1 MRQAYM
7 STPRTET
14 TPPGAR
20 TPVGGPPTEM
30 QMLTLMQPQNRHMIP
45 ESTPGA
51 QAKLQD
57 DDGRPRLMGYYDT
70 QREYEE
76 GCALNMSQG
85 NLIWI
90 TIRKIR
96 PSDITEVLEHLT
108 EQGDH
113 EGNRWV
119 IETTHTAWM
128 GNICISKSAASAW
141 LSIVMLTAEFD
152 KLNFI
157 HGVYDLDRGS
167 WQGKKGGLYA
177 EVDQLYGMRG
187 AAFHAI
193 VQIMASGQT
202 MAVEQTTDV
211 ETARLFHRL
220 TEEIRRKAQLDSH
233 LRTGIRLTYRQQSK
247 CRIAVMYC
255 ENKLGVHEAN
265 TTLHRTQTQRNAPIK
280 IRIDGLSYQLTSFDV
295 ATAAKN
301 PQREA
306 QYKKWEI
313 EDEQSQGRKI
323 VISGINVQPTPAAV
337 QQRLL
342 EHAIAITDI
351 PRITKSLYPDDDG
364 TPLWRA
370 FFTVEHDSQAAWLI
384 CEGADAIKMGGRKV
398 WIKASTP
405 RKEMS
410 ERKMLNNEEK
420 NRIKQFGP
428 TDGLTPAQLAQVNSS
443 VKQMSAEEV
452 EQKCKAVIAHWE
464 RTRAEGGI
472 DPTSHSAELY
482 NTVTSLTGRV
492 ELLETNMDIMKGN
505 LDTVY
510 DMAADAQD
518 RVKLIESQSVLD
530 QQTTAVSASRV
541 KKLEAQAAKDKRD
554 IASILRAME
563 AMALQTD
570 VGATQA
576 QADITMREDSESS
589 SEAEDGQLDAS
600 PDITMTD
607 DQARKIKEMQQSY
620 DQSVAAVQFTHEPPA
635 TPLEYNQCPDNYGP
649 YDDDDV
655 PSDSDYAQFA
665 DFPLSAHADTP
676 LHELTEPQAADQ
688 PQHQRTRLLQ
698 QFRQHTEQ
706 RTPNQPQQSHHTG
719 TQLQAQPT
727 PGVHQQHDQ
736 PAAQQQHQQA
746 HQPRERPH
754 QQTIVI
760 PYSVS

>member
-1 MRQAYM
+1 
-7 STPRTET
+7 
-14 TPPGAR
+14 
-20 TPVGGPPTEM
+20 
-30 QMLTLMQPQNRHMIP
+30 
-45 ESTPGA
+45 
-51 QAKLQD
+51 
-57 DDGRPRLMGYYDT
+57 
-70 QREYEE
+70 
-76 GCALNMSQG
+76 
-85 NLIWI
+85 
-90 TIRKIR
+90 
-96 PSDITEVLEHLT
+96 
-108 EQGDH
+108 
-113 EGNRWV
+113 
-119 IETTHTAWM
+119 
-128 GNICISKSAASAW
+128 
-141 LSIVMLTAEFD
+141 
-152 KLNFI
+152 
-157 HGVYDLDRGS
+157 
-167 WQGKKGGLYA
+167 
-177 EVDQLYGMRG
+177 
-187 AAFHAI
+187 
-193 VQIMASGQT
+193 
-202 MAVEQTTDV
+202 MAVEQTTGV

-233 LRTGIRLTYRQQSK
+233 LRTAIRLTYRQQSK

-265 TTLHRTQTQRNAPIK
+265 TTLHRTQTQRKAPIE
-280 IRIDGLSYQLTSFDV
+280 IRIDGLSYQLASFDV

-370 FFTVEHDSQAAWLI
+370 FFTVAHESQAAWLI
-384 CEGADAIKMGGRKV
+384 CEGADAIKMGGRKI

-464 RTRAEGGI
+464 RTRNEGGI
-472 DPTSHSAELY
+472 APTSHSAELY

-492 ELLETNMDIMKGN
+492 ELLETNIDIMKGN

-563 AMALQTD
+563 VMALQTD

-576 QADITMREDSESS
+576 QADISMREDSESS
-589 SEAEDGQLDAS
+589 SEAEDDQLDAS
-600 PDITMTD
+600 PDIVMTD
-607 DQARKIKEMQQSY
+607 DQTRKIKEMRQSY
-620 DQSVAAVQFTHEPPA
+620 DQSVAAVQFTHEPPT
-635 TPLEYNQCPDNYGP
+635 TPLEYDQCPDNYGP
-649 YDDDDV
+649 FDDNGTHEPDR
-655 PSDSDYAQFA
+655 SETDYTQFA

-676 LHELTEPQAADQ
+676 LHELTEPQAAGQ
-688 PQHQRTRLLQ
+688 QQHQRTRQLQ
-698 QFRQHTEQ
+698 QLRQHTEQ
-706 RTPNQPQQSHHTG
+706 LTPNQPQQSHHSVP
-719 TQLQAQPT
+719 QLQAQPT
-727 PGVHQQHDQ
+727 PGAHQQHDQ
-736 PAAQQQHQQA
+736 PAAQQQQQQTQ
-746 HQPRERPH
+746 QPRERPH
-754 QQTIVI
+754 QQKLQPQATEQQRQQQLSAQQRKTGELMDTDSE
-760 PYSVS
+760 PRQQPTQLQAQDQPQQPHHSVPQSQAQPTPVALQPQHQHLQPGTQQQIHQHRAAPHRPHQQHDQPPAQQQQQQTQQPQEVPHQQKLQPQATEQQRQQHLSAQQRRMGE